1 MNSTEDERPEE
12 SGVMGSQFE
21 GIEAP
26 PTPAGEIE
34 EYPDIDTAAGGDS
47 DQETVRLQVYLAHAG
62 LCSRRGAEEMIA
74 LGRVRVNG
82 KLVKERG
89 FRVKDSDKVV
99 VDGKPVKLVQ
109 KKIYIALNKPIG
121 YVCSND
127 DPEGRA
133 LAKDLIHSY
142 HDIRLFSVGRLD
154 YLSAGLIF
162 FTNDGAFSNLVSH
175 PRAGVEKEYEVEA
188 KKEISDEFLKEFMSG
203 IFAAGE
209 RYRIVSYKRLGPR
222 KVSLVL
228 REGKNR
234 EIRNAFAARKITI
247 KSLVRTRIG
256 CVKLGVMT
264 PGTWR
269 PLLAHE
275 IQWFIDQEV
284 NHGRSH

>member
-1 MNSTEDERPEE
+1 
-12 SGVMGSQFE
+12 MGSQFE
-21 GIEAP
+21 GQETA
-26 PTPAGEIE
+26 AARQSGDD
-34 EYPDIDTAAGGDS
+34 EYPDVASRDDDDQDTL
-47 DQETVRLQVYLAHAG
+47 RLQVFLAHAG

-89 FRVKDSDKVV
+89 YRVKPEDNIQ
-99 VDGKPVKLVQ
+99 VDGKSVKPVQ
-109 KKIYIALNKPIG
+109 KKIYVALNKPIG

-162 FTNDGAFSNLVSH
+162 FTNDGAFSNQVSH

-188 KKEISDEFLKEFMSG
+188 KKEISDEFLKEFMTG
-203 IFAAGE
+203 IYAAGE
-209 RYRIVSYKRLGPR
+209 RYRISSYRRIGPR

-228 REGKNR
+228 KEGKNR
-234 EIRNAFAARKITI
+234 EIRNAFAARKLTI

-256 CVKLGVMT
+256 CVKLGTMA

-269 PLLAHE
+269 ALQAHE
-275 IQWFIDQEV
+275 IQWFVDQEKP
-284 NHGRSH
+284 HGRGN